1 MATAQIVWPLPFPC
15 GDQVLTSNILASLNQ
30 LAPPPPGGICSF
42 HNKCG
47 IWFFTASLTPEQIQQ
62 LMGENVGIEFIEP
75 NEDAKN
81 DIESLSNDV
90 RKRLWP
96 PNFENPDRE
105 SVARPSWRAK
115 KKRALPDFI
124 QVTSNSPLHLAYIS
138 TPPGYTN
145 PNNVY
150 ASFDSAGDSVH
161 IYWIDSNFNPENDDL
176 ESYRMSQHQLMAE
189 DIDLSG
195 DSGLMDENA
204 RQLDH
209 GGCMLSI
216 IGGTGFGVLHRQ
228 DERTNGVQLVFVK
241 ENELVSSFLSRL
253 QAIISEFERRSKN
266 GDIFIHAY
274 TVIGTSLVVR
284 RALPGVQN
292 KAAELFKKLIHLFGV
307 VIVVAAENNRNT
319 ETGRPVPLVPRDI
332 WPASFSLN
340 PETPLIVAGA
350 ILLYTGTNLSPTVS
364 NNDNGNGNG
373 ISPPLFPMLR
383 ALSEATCQHGQVVA
397 SIIGISPPTA
407 IITGLAA
414 NMLSRPKVRTKI
426 YLDFPDQEQ
435 EPEPE
440 PEKLLMHDRPV
451 AAKIRD
457 YPDQKSH
464 DRRGG
469 RLRVNGV
476 WNGLDQRDLNIAN
489 YEA

>member
-1 MATAQIVWPLPFPC
+1 MATAQIVWPSPFPC
-15 GDQVLTSNILASLNQ
+15 GDQGLTSNILASLNQ
-30 LAPPPPGGICSF
+30 LAPPPPGGIRSF

-47 IWFFTASLTPEQIQQ
+47 IWFFTVSLTPEQIQQ

-81 DIESLSNDV
+81 DVESLSNDV
-90 RKRLWP
+90 RKRSLP
-96 PNFENPDRE
+96 PKLETRDRE
-105 SVARPSWRAK
+105 LVARPSWRAK

-124 QVTSNSPLHLAYIS
+124 QVTPNSPLHLAYIS

-161 IYWIDSNFNPENDDL
+161 VYWIDSNFNPENDDL

-195 DSGLMDENA
+195 DSGSIDENA

-216 IGGTGFGVLHRQ
+216 IGGAGFGVLHRQ
-228 DERTNGVQLVFVK
+228 AERPNGVQLVFVK
-241 ENELVSSFLSRL
+241 VNERVSSFLSGL
-253 QAIISEFERRSKN
+253 QAIISELERRRES
-266 GDIFIHAY
+266 GDVFINAY

-284 RALPGVQN
+284 RALPGIQA
-292 KAAELFKKLIHLFGV
+292 KAAELFKKLIHQFGV
-307 VIVVAAENNRNT
+307 VIVVAAGNDRNT
-319 ETGRPVPLVPRDI
+319 ETGRSVPLVPRDI
-332 WPASFSLN
+332 WPASFSVN
-340 PETPLIVAGA
+340 PEIPLIVAGA
-350 ILLYTGTNLSPTVS
+350 IFLYTGTNLSPTVS
-364 NNDNGNGNG
+364 NNGNGNGN
-373 ISPPLFPMLR
+373 SPPTFSMLR

-397 SIIGISPPTA
+397 SIVGTSPPTA

-414 NMLSRPKVRTKI
+414 DMLSRPKVRTKL
-426 YLDFPDQEQ
+426 YLDFPDQEPDPDPD
-435 EPEPE
+435 PER
-440 PEKLLMHDRPV
+440 LLMLNRPV
-451 AAKIRD
+451 SAKIRD
-457 YPDQKSH
+457 YLDQKSH
-464 DRRGG
+464 NRRGG
-469 RLRVNGV
+469 RLSVNGV
-476 WNGLDQRDLNIAN
+476 WNGLDPRDPNIAN